1 MSGIKFF
8 PLNKDVKK
16 KKILLRLDLNVP
28 IIDKV
33 IQDDTRIV
41 SILPFLN
48 HLIKKKSKIILLSHL
63 GRPKGAHK
71 SEYSL
76 LPIYKYLKN
85 KINTNIYFFTGEIN
99 SETKDKIKYLQPGE
113 IILFENIRFFEE
125 ENKND
130 ENFAKIIS
138 ELGEIYINDAFSC
151 SHRKQASIHK
161 IAEIMSESFA
171 GPLMKQE
178 IEAIDKI
185 FKNKKKPVT
194 CIIGGSKI
202 STKINVLL
210 NLVKNV
216 DNLIIV
222 GAMANNFLKYEG
234 IEVGKSLIET
244 NSGEI
249 IKRIFSS
256 IEKHKCKIFIPDDF
270 KVDKQFNGKGTYKAK
285 KNILKNEII
294 LDIGKD
300 SIEKIEMIIDQSKTV
315 LWNGPAGYFENK
327 HFAFGTNKISKK
339 ISENTINKSLISII
353 GGGDTISAIN
363 KSQNKLSFS
372 YLSTAGGAFLEYL
385 EGKDLPGLSVLK

>member
-1 MSGIKFF
+1 MK
-8 PLNKDVKK
+8 
-16 KKILLRLDLNVP
+16 
-28 IIDKV
+28 
-33 IQDDTRIV
+33 
-41 SILPFLN
+41 
-48 HLIKKKSKIILLSHL
+48 
-63 GRPKGAHK
+63 
-71 SEYSL
+71 
-76 LPIYKYLKN
+76 
-85 KINTNIYFFTGEIN
+85 
-99 SETKDKIKYLQPGE
+99 
-113 IILFENIRFFEE
+113 NIRFFEE

-256 IEKHKCKIFIPDDF
+256 IEK
-270 KVDKQFNGKGTYKAK
+270 T
-285 KNILKNEII
+285 
-294 LDIGKD
+294 
-300 SIEKIEMIIDQSKTV
+300 
-315 LWNGPAGYFENK
+315 
-327 HFAFGTNKISKK
+327 
-339 ISENTINKSLISII
+339 
-353 GGGDTISAIN
+353 
-363 KSQNKLSFS
+363 
-372 YLSTAGGAFLEYL
+372 
-385 EGKDLPGLSVLK
+385 